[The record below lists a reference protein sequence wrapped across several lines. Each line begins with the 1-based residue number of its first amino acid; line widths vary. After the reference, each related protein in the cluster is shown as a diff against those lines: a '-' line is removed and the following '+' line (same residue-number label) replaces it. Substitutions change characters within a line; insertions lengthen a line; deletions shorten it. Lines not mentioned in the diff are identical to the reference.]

1 MRQLKQKMY
10 YLDLQISYKKLVV
23 YKGWKCLHVF
33 VRLKLSLLW

>member
-23 YKGWKCLHVF
+23 YKGLKFLQVF
-33 VRLKLSLLW
+33 VRLEISLL